1 MTNVLKT
8 CSIEKLYDLRD
19 YINCSENYDIETK
32 QILMDDI
39 TDEIRLRNLE
49 EMMLP
54 IVKEFIAE
62 REEK

>member
-19 YINCSENYDIETK
+19 YINCSGNYDIETK
-32 QILMDDI
+32 NKFLMDDI

-49 EMMLP
+49 ELMLP
-54 IVKEFIAE
+54 IV
-62 REEK
+62 R